1 MLSSMSCLSHP
12 SNRWSCCPPAVSL
25 KPPPAAAVAL
35 LQPVELLSAIP
46 VPPLSFS
53 AGEAA
58 EADELN
64 ELETKARNM
73 SLHAHKL
80 VKDNK

>member
-1 MLSSMSCLSHP
+1 MLPLLP
-12 SNRWSCCPPAVSL
+12 TIQQQ
-25 KPPPAAAVAL
+25 

-53 AGEAA
+53 SGEAA
-58 EADELN
+58 EGELN
-64 ELETKARNM
+64 ELESKARNM

>member
-1 MLSSMSCLSHP
+1 M
-12 SNRWSCCPPAVSL
+12 
-25 KPPPAAAVAL
+25 
-35 LQPVELLSAIP
+35 ELLSAIP

>member
-1 MLSSMSCLSHP
+1 M
-12 SNRWSCCPPAVSL
+12 
-25 KPPPAAAVAL
+25 
-35 LQPVELLSAIP
+35 ELLSAIP

-58 EADELN
+58 EADLN

-80 VKDNK
+80 VKDNKCAV